1 MIVDCIGCLHGAR
14 PHLEGGDLL
23 IVTGDLCARD
33 EYDEYVAFF
42 EWLKKQK
49 YRKKIFISGNHD
61 NNAMSQ
67 FDWGN
72 KSTDYLLDS
81 GTVFQG
87 LKIWGSPWTNKFDGI
102 NPKCCAFTVEKDDEL
117 MEKWNLIPRNI
128 DIIS

>member
-61 NNAMSQ
+61 NK
-67 FDWGN
+67 DR
-72 KSTDYLLDS
+72 KSTRLNS
-81 GTVFQG
+81 
-87 LKIWGSPWTNKFDGI
+87 SH
-102 NPKCCAFTVEKDDEL
+102 
-117 MEKWNLIPRNI
+117 
-128 DIIS
+128 